1 MHLLIVEDDKELV
14 KTILEYFDS
23 YGYMCEVAKSIRSAK
38 EKILDSEYDC
48 VVLDINLPD
57 GKGVDLIPFVKE
69 KTKSPILILSANSSI
84 DDKIAGFDFGADDYL
99 TKPFHLAELN
109 ARINSLIRRNQFGG
123 SNLVQFNEIEVNVDK
138 KEVRVCGKKLK
149 LTKKEYELLLFLI
162 SNRDKVV
169 TKKSISDHIWGAYID
184 VVESSNFIYTHLKNL
199 RKKIEENGGK
209 NYVQT
214 VYGIGY
220 RFTDENEAD

>member
-1 MHLLIVEDDKELV
+1 MHLLIVEDDNELV

-23 YGYMCEVAKSIRSAK
+23 YGYVCEVSKSFRSAK
-38 EKILDSEYDC
+38 EKIQDSQYDC

-57 GKGVDLIPFVKE
+57 GKGVDLIPFIKE
-69 KTKSPILILSANSSI
+69 CSKSPILILSANSSI
-84 DDKIAGFDFGADDYL
+84 DDKIAGFDYGADDYL

-109 ARINSLIRRNQFGG
+109 ARISSLIRRNQFGG

-138 KEVRVCGKKLK
+138 KEVKVCGKKLK

-220 RFTDENEAD
+220 RFTDEDETD